1 MTEKLTEYQNRL
13 ISETLCKMV
22 LDGVAPDEIRKKQ
35 RFLSE
40 QMTKLN
46 AQSFSEN
53 LCSATVAIEDGES
66 VSDVSPKLSL
76 QNGLD
81 PLVEAALANVVS
93 GIRMGWESRMAFYWV
108 DIGRM
113 CKVVSTRDSLDRTIF
128 FLLQDGFLQFHNFLR
143 FFQDLVLGGNL
154 RRLSVDQLSEKLED
168 ARRKYIGEV
177 AKTFKFD
184 YPEHW

>member
-13 ISETLCKMV
+13 MSETLCKMV
-22 LDGVAPDEIRKKQ
+22 LDGATPDKIKEAWRLLEKQ
-35 RFLSE
+35 ML
-40 QMTKLN
+40 KLN

-113 CKVVSTRDSLDRTIF
+113 CKAVSTRDSLDRTIF

>member
-46 AQSFSEN
+46 AQSFSD
-53 LCSATVAIEDGES
+53 A
-66 VSDVSPKLSL
+66 SPKLSL

-93 GIRMGWESRMAFYWV
+93 GLRMGMESRVAFYWV

-128 FLLQDGFLQFHNFLR
+128 FLLQDGFLQFHNFLS

>member
-1 MTEKLTEYQNRL
+1 MTEKLTEYQNKL
-13 ISETLCKMV
+13 LSETLCKMV
-22 LDGVAPDEIRKKQ
+22 LDGATPDKIKEATRLLTKQ
-35 RFLSE
+35 MV
-40 QMTKLN
+40 QLN
-46 AQSFSEN
+46 ASSFSEN
-53 LCSATVAIEDGES
+53 LCSATVAIEDGEY
-66 VSDVSPKLSL
+66 VSDASPKLSL

-93 GIRMGWESRMAFYWV
+93 GLRMGMESRVAFYWV

-128 FLLQDGFLQFHNFLR
+128 FLLQDGFLQFHNFLS

>member
-53 LCSATVAIEDGES
+53 LCSATVAIEDGEY
-66 VSDVSPKLSL
+66 VSDASPKLSL

-93 GIRMGWESRMAFYWV
+93 GLRMGMESRVAFYWV

-113 CKVVSTRDSLDRTIF
+113 CKVV
-128 FLLQDGFLQFHNFLR
+128 FHT
-143 FFQDLVLGGNL
+143 G
-154 RRLSVDQLSEKLED
+154 
-168 ARRKYIGEV
+168 
-177 AKTFKFD
+177 
-184 YPEHW
+184 

>member
-46 AQSFSEN
+46 APSFSEN

-66 VSDVSPKLSL
+66 VSDASLSISETGSSPLTCSASSQKKTDYLNRITRML
-76 QNGLD
+76 G
-81 PLVEAALANVVS
+81 AACYTSRSRN
-93 GIRMGWESRMAFYWV
+93 MG
-108 DIGRM
+108 
-113 CKVVSTRDSLDRTIF
+113 
-128 FLLQDGFLQFHNFLR
+128 
-143 FFQDLVLGGNL
+143 
-154 RRLSVDQLSEKLED
+154 
-168 ARRKYIGEV
+168 
-177 AKTFKFD
+177 
-184 YPEHW
+184 